1 MHSAAVTARDIRAG
15 LEQLGLTR
23 TSAVIVHSSLS
34 SFGHVDGGAD
44 AVVDALLATCGTL
57 LFPGATSHATRLPAP
72 PQVVRE
78 NNAIACAPDWASFD
92 AALSKAAHFHQDLPV
107 NRNLGL
113 IPETVRRDRQHVRSS
128 HPYFSYIATGAGADD
143 LIAAQRLDWPLG
155 PIEALWQRGGH
166 VLQLGVSHAT
176 NTTIHLGE
184 QQLGRGRFYRYA
196 KPAPGVWME
205 LPNIPGASHRFDT
218 IEPHLRSSTR
228 QVTIGA
234 CTASLTPVAEV
245 LTVTRHLIEA
255 SPSALLCDDRTCQ
268 CFAEVQQ
275 RLRYI
280 AGLDERSPAATT
292 RYDEAAASRR

>member
-1 MHSAAVTARDIRAG
+1 MHPATVTARDIRSG

-23 TSAVIVHSSLS
+23 SSAVIVHSSLS

-44 AVVDALLATCGTL
+44 AAVDALMAACGTL
-57 LFPGATSHATRLPAP
+57 LLPGATSHATGVPAP
-72 PQVVRE
+72 PQLVRE
-78 NNAIACAPDWASFD
+78 NNASSNALDWFSFD
-92 AALSKAAHFHQDLPV
+92 AALSKAAHFHQDLPI
-107 NRNLGL
+107 NRNLGV
-113 IPETVRRDRQHVRSS
+113 IPETVRRTRQHVRSS

-155 PIEALWQRGGH
+155 PIEALSQRGGH
-166 VLQLGVSHAT
+166 VLQLGVSHTT

-184 QQLGRGRFYRYA
+184 QLLGRARFYRYA

-234 CTASLTPVAEV
+234 CTASLIPVAEV
-245 LTVTRHLIEA
+245 LTVTRRLIED

-268 CFAEVQQ
+268 CFASLQQ
-275 RLRYI
+275 RLRQVTD
-280 AGLDERSPAATT
+280 LELPVAAWHGQ
-292 RYDEAAASRR
+292 AAPGRR

>member
-1 MHSAAVTARDIRAG
+1 MHSVAVTTRDIRAG

-23 TSAVIVHSSLS
+23 SSAVIVHSSLS

-44 AVVDALLATCGTL
+44 AVVDALMATCGTL
-57 LFPGATSHATRLPAP
+57 LLPGATSHTTGVPAP
-72 PQVVRE
+72 PNLVRE
-78 NNAIACAPDWASFD
+78 NNASSNAPDWASFD
-92 AALSKAAHFHQDLPV
+92 AGLSKAAHFHQDLPI
-107 NRNLGL
+107 NANLGM
-113 IPETVRRDRQHVRSS
+113 IPETVRRTRRHVRSS

-166 VLQLGVSHAT
+166 VLQLGVSHVT

-184 QQLGRGRFYRYA
+184 QLLGRARFYRYA

-205 LPNIPGASHRFDT
+205 VPNIPGASHRFGE

-228 QVTIGA
+228 QIAIGA
-234 CTASLTPVAEV
+234 CTASLISVTEV
-245 LTVTRHLIEA
+245 LAVTRRLIEA

-268 CFAEVQQ
+268 CFAAVQQ

-280 AGLDERSPAATT
+280 ERVPATT
-292 RYDEAAASRR
+292 G